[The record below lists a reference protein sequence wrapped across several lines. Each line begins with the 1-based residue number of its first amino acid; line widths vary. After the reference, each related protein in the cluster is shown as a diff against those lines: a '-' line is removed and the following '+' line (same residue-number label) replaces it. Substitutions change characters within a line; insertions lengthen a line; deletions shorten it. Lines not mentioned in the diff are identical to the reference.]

1 VAAPSV
7 DHAEQLFQ
15 AMRGLPGI
23 EGASAAARF
32 CMEEALRAVPCLAG
46 LVHLRDP
53 AMGDLVVVHAQGPR
67 AEALVRTRT
76 TREDPLV
83 ARAAA
88 AGKPTV
94 VTYGTEPGT
103 ERATC
108 RRHAFFD
115 PWSVAVVPVLHG
127 GQVLALLEMIDPID
141 GRPFDEHAQGALAYV
156 AARLA
161 KFLAEHGA

>member
-1 VAAPSV
+1 V
-7 DHAEQLFQ
+7 DHSEQLFQ
-15 AMRGLPGI
+15 EMRRLSGI
-23 EGASAAARF
+23 EGAPVAARF
-32 CMEEALRAVPCLAG
+32 CLEAALRAVPCLAG

-53 AMGDLVVVHAQGPR
+53 ALGDLVVVHAQGPR
-67 AEALVRTRT
+67 AEALLRTRT

-94 VTYGTEPGT
+94 VTYGAEPGT
-103 ERATC
+103 ERTRC
-108 RRHAFFD
+108 PRHAFFD

-127 GQVLALLEMIDPID
+127 GQVLALFEMIDPMD
-141 GRPFDEHAQGALAYV
+141 AFDEHAQGALAYV